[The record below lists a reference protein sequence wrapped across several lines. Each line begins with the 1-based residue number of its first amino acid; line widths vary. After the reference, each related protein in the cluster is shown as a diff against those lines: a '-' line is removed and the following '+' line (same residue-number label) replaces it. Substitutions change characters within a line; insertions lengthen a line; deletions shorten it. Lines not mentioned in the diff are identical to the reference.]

1 MSARKFNYKE
11 TRLTER
17 AINVADRRLN
27 DYKTRDDEAHRSK
40 SKHQLR
46 LTRATE
52 RCKGRKKKASAM
64 MRCVLGYAERM
75 RKRARNNCVHSRNAA
90 VID

>member
-27 DYKTRDDEAHRSK
+27 DYKMRDDKAHRSK

-46 LTRATE
+46 LKRANE
-52 RCKGRKKKASAM
+52 RCKGRKKKPQ
-64 MRCVLGYAERM
+64 R
-75 RKRARNNCVHSRNAA
+75 
-90 VID
+90 